1 LNLSVI
7 RIVYRGLLLTLV
19 VLGGSLITLL
29 VQRGSLPPGSVQ
41 AGFTGWW
48 HRRVA
53 DALGI
58 RVRVSGIPNPRGTLF
73 IGNHVSWFDIA
84 AIGGNLPVH
93 FLSKAEVRRMPLL
106 GWMATRAGTLYI
118 KRGGR
123 KSAGEAIEAMAEVL
137 KRDHHVLL
145 FPEGTTTDGSVKK
158 FHSRLVQSAVDAGCD
173 IQPVAIRYP
182 TPYFR
187 GPEAID
193 KAVGLTHPA
202 VLFTDDT
209 GFAESAVSVM
219 SARGI
224 TVEVTFLDP
233 VASAGRSRD
242 ELAAHAENAIRCYI
256 EDVSRAR

>member
-1 LNLSVI
+1 LNLPAL
-7 RIVYRGLLLTLV
+7 RIFYRGLLLTTV
-19 VLGGSLITLL
+19 VLSGSLITLL
-29 VQRGSLPPGSVQ
+29 VQRGMMPPGSLQ
-41 AGFTGWW
+41 ASFAGWW

-58 RVRVSGIPNPRGTLF
+58 RVRVSGTPNPHGTLF

-84 AIGGNLPVH
+84 AIGGSLPVH

-118 KRGGR
+118 RRGGR
-123 KSAGEAIEAMAEVL
+123 TAASEAIEAMADVL
-137 KRDHHVLL
+137 NRNHHVLL

-158 FHSRLVQSAVDAGCD
+158 FHSRLVQSAVQAGCD

-182 TPYFR
+182 SPR
-187 GPEAID
+187 VID
-193 KAVGLTHPA
+193 TDAGGLTHPA

-209 GFAESAVSVM
+209 GFAESALSVM
-219 SARGI
+219 SARDI
-224 TVEVTFLDP
+224 TVEVTFLEP

-242 ELAAHAENAIRCYI
+242 ELAAHAENAIRLHI
-256 EDVSRAR
+256 ENASGAR

>member
-1 LNLSVI
+1 LSVL
-7 RIVYRGLLLTLV
+7 RIFYRGLLLTAV
-19 VLGGSLITLL
+19 VFGGSLITLL
-29 VQRGSLPPGSVQ
+29 VQRGEMPPRSLQ
-41 AGFTGWW
+41 ARVTGWW

-58 RVRVSGIPNPRGTLF
+58 RVRVSGTPNPHGTLF

-93 FLSKAEVRRMPLL
+93 FLSKAEVQHWPLL
-106 GWMATRAGTLYI
+106 GWLATRAGTLYI
-118 KRGGR
+118 TRGGK
-123 KSAGEAIEAMAEVL
+123 KSASEAIKMMAEVL
-137 KRDHHVLL
+137 KKNHHVLL

-182 TPYFR
+182 
-187 GPEAID
+187 GPEQREPGTIGNDACP
-193 KAVGLTHPA
+193 THPA

-209 GFAESAVSVM
+209 GFAESALSIM
-219 SARGI
+219 STSGI

-233 VASAGRSRD
+233 VASTGRSRD

-256 EDVSRAR
+256 RDVSRAR